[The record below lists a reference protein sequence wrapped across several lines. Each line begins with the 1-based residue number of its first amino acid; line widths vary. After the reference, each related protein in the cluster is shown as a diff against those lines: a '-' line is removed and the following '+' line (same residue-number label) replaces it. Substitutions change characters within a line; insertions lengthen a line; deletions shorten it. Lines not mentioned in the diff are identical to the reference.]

1 MYTTKGTIKVINQ
14 TQVITEKFSKREF
27 VIETDSQYPQP
38 NLFQTTKDKCALL
51 DSFQVGEK
59 VEVFW
64 NLNGKE
70 WTSPAGEV
78 KYFNTLEAW
87 RLERLDGNGE
97 SIQEKARPDQM
108 KAHAPNEEE
117 DDIPF

>member
-1 MYTTKGTIKVINQ
+1 MDNFKVGQ
-14 TQVITEKFSKREF
+14 Q
-27 VIETDSQYPQP
+27 
-38 NLFQTTKDKCALL
+38 
-51 DSFQVGEK
+51 

-87 RLERLDGNGE
+87 KIEVLGNAPVQEDIDPLDELFGK
-97 SIQEKARPDQM
+97 Q
-108 KAHAPNEEE
+108 
-117 DDIPF
+117 

>member
-14 TQVITEKFSKREF
+14 TQVISESFSKREF
-27 VIETDSQYPQP
+27 VIETDGQYPKP
-38 NLFQTTKDKCALL
+38 NAFQVTKDKCSLL
-51 DSFQVGEK
+51 DNFKVGQQ

-87 RLERLDGNGE
+87 KIEVLGAV
-97 SIQEKARPDQM
+97 SVPQAKQSTTPA
-108 KAHAPNEEE
+108 NEEE
-117 DDIPF
+117 DDLPF

>member
-14 TQVITEKFSKREF
+14 TQVISESFSKREF
-27 VIETDSQYPQP
+27 VIETDGQYPKP
-38 NLFQTTKDKCALL
+38 NAFQVTKDKCSLL
-51 DSFQVGEK
+51 DNFKVGQQ

-70 WTSPAGEV
+70 WTSPAGET

-87 RLERLDGNGE
+87 KIDVLGATA
-97 SIQEKARPDQM
+97 QAQPKQVTTPA
-108 KAHAPNEEE
+108 NEEE
-117 DDIPF
+117 DDLPF

>member
-1 MYTTKGTIKVINQ
+1 
-14 TQVITEKFSKREF
+14 
-27 VIETDSQYPQP
+27 
-38 NLFQTTKDKCALL
+38 
-51 DSFQVGEK
+51 
-59 VEVFW
+59 
-64 NLNGKE
+64 LNGKE

-117 DDIPF
+117 DDLPF

>member
-87 RLERLDGNGE
+87 RLERLDASPLQVAQATKSN
-97 SIQEKARPDQM
+97 IPA
-108 KAHAPNEEE
+108 NEE
-117 DDIPF
+117 DSDLPF

>member
-27 VIETDSQYPQP
+27 VIETDSQFPQL
-38 NLFQTTKDKCALL
+38 NSFQVTKDKCNLL
-51 DSFQVGEK
+51 DNFKVGQQ

-87 RLERLDGNGE
+87 KIDVLGAVNMPPI
-97 SIQEKARPDQM
+97 SVASTPPPTQEV
-108 KAHAPNEEE
+108 E
-117 DDIPF
+117 DDGLPF

>member
-14 TQVITEKFSKREF
+14 TQVISESFSKREF
-27 VIETDSQYPQP
+27 VIETDSQYPKP
-38 NLFQTTKDKCALL
+38 NAFQVTKDKCALL
-51 DSFQVGEK
+51 DNFKVGEK

-87 RLERLDGNGE
+87 KIERIGTELPPAQPLHE
-97 SIQEKARPDQM
+97 EK
-108 KAHAPNEEE
+108 
-117 DDIPF
+117 DDLPF

>member
-14 TQVITEKFSKREF
+14 TQQITEKFSKREF
-27 VIETDSQYPQP
+27 VIETDSQYPKP
-38 NLFQTTKDKCALL
+38 NLFQMNNDKCSLI
-51 DSFQVGEK
+51 DGFKVGDK

-70 WTSPAGEV
+70 WTNPAGET

-87 RLERLDGNGE
+87 KIERVGN
-97 SIQEKARPDQM
+97 APVM
-108 KAHAPNEEE
+108 NPNAPNEEK
-117 DDIPF
+117 DDLPW